1 MIAESLAAVGWR
13 FVLVFAL
20 HVAAVLPNTLAWR
33 LMLPAE
39 QRASVPFPA
48 LMGMLLAGDAVNNVT
63 PSAVVGGEIVRI
75 SMLRRHVPTPT
86 AAGASALA
94 AMAQHV
100 AQMLFVVA
108 GSAVALQTAPEG
120 PFRTVLAAVASVAAL
135 AAAIPILLARS
146 RGTWHAVERRLDRT
160 RWWNRLKRGRE
171 AGWTAFVD
179 TMLGA
184 LERRPGDFALA
195 VALYG
200 AGWLVGAAE
209 AWLVLRLLGAPIDVR
224 QAFVIEALSL
234 AIEALFFF
242 VPAKMGTQEGGKFV
256 VFRALGL
263 DPAHGIALGLVR
275 RLRELAWAAVGL
287 ALLGWMPRHARSEIE
302 AAGSEEA

>member
-1 MIAESLAAVGWR
+1 VGWR
-13 FVLVFAL
+13 FVLIFAL
-20 HVAAVLPNTLAWR
+20 HLAAVLPNTLAWR
-33 LMLPAE
+33 LMLPPE

-48 LMGMLLAGDAVNNVT
+48 LAGMLLAGDAVNAVT

-86 AAGASALA
+86 AAGASAVA

-108 GSAVALQTAPEG
+108 GAAVALAAAPPG
-120 PFRTVLAAVASVAAL
+120 PLRTVLVAAAATAAL
-135 AAAIPILLARS
+135 AAVIPVWLARS
-146 RGTWHAVERRLDRT
+146 RGAWSAVERRLERT

-171 AGWTAFVD
+171 AGWTALVD
-179 TMLGA
+179 ATLGA

-200 AGWLVGAAE
+200 AGWLVGAVE
-209 AWLVLRLLGAPIDVR
+209 AWLVLRMLGAPVAVR
-224 QAFVIEALSL
+224 QAFVIEALAV

-242 VPAKMGTQEGGKFV
+242 VPAKIGTQEGGKYV

-263 DPAHGIALGLVR
+263 DPAHGIALGLIR
-275 RLRELAWAAVGL
+275 RVRELAWAAVGL
-287 ALLGWMPRHARSEIE
+287 ALLGGMPRQPRTEIL
-302 AAGSEEA
+302 APGSEEA